1 MPELAAARRL
11 QAYAVPLRG
20 RNAQPGCSS
29 PWWTVWSLAGSFPTL
44 DFTRVKCHLKG
55 TPPTHGPPHSYMLE
69 SLKTLFADLTD
80 GQKHPSRFGED
91 DYRLAAAALLIH
103 AALID
108 GSESEA
114 ATRKLHDV
122 LMRRFD
128 LDTAATAE
136 LVEKAKAAD
145 RDAVDLYHFTKLI
158 NQACDLEGRLRI
170 IQMMW
175 AIVFADG
182 EATTFEDNLL
192 WRVADLLGISA
203 HERIALRRRAASEQ
217 ADPGDSA

>member
-1 MPELAAARRL
+1 MPSQRHAAN
-11 QAYAVPLRG
+11 P
-20 RNAQPGCSS
+20 PS
-29 PWWTVWSLAGSFPTL
+29 PRF
-44 DFTRVKCHLKG
+44 CMLK
-55 TPPTHGPPHSYMLE
+55 
-69 SLKTLFADLTD
+69 SLKTLFAELTD

-108 GSESEA
+108 GAESEA
-114 ATRKLHDV
+114 ETRKLHDV
-122 LMRRFD
+122 LMNRFA
-128 LDTAATAE
+128 LDAHATAE
-136 LVEKAKAAD
+136 LVDRAKAAD

-158 NQACDLEGRLRI
+158 NQSCDLEGRLRI

-182 EATTFEDNLL
+182 DATAFEDNLL

-203 HERIALRRRAASEQ
+203 HERIALRRRAATEQ
-217 ADPGDSA
+217 AGSGGGA

>member
-1 MPELAAARRL
+1 
-11 QAYAVPLRG
+11 
-20 RNAQPGCSS
+20 
-29 PWWTVWSLAGSFPTL
+29 
-44 DFTRVKCHLKG
+44 
-55 TPPTHGPPHSYMLE
+55 MLE

-80 GQKHPSRFGED
+80 GRKHPSRFGED

-122 LMRRFD
+122 LMSRFD

-136 LVEKAKAAD
+136 LVERAKAAD

-158 NQACDLEGRLRI
+158 NQSCDLEGRLRVV
-170 IQMMW
+170 QMMW

-182 EATTFEDNLL
+182 EATAFEDNLL

-203 HERIALRRRAASEQ
+203 HERIALRRRAATDQ
-217 ADPGDSA
+217 AGSGDGA